1 MESAPTD
8 KTKKGNDTMKK
19 TIAKTAALVMA
30 AMIAV
35 PAAAAVYAP
44 VPVYAVSKT
53 AAKDSDT
60 NMKAALTVAKKR
72 ITIPPELTEFEYY
85 TDNSYGTT
93 IYRFT
98 WLTPNNA
105 KEYKHLEAAVM
116 GNIVI
121 SYNNYLLK
129 PWNREPKF
137 AKLTEEQLIEK
148 AKGYAKQFNP
158 DIYDKMKF
166 ELDSLSLTSGTA
178 EVRFGRYE
186 NGISVPSNGGIIEL
200 DKNTG
205 ELMSFQCDWWENAD
219 FSDPKGAK
227 SEEEIKAAYKSLCK
241 LTPYYKISSEYDEK
255 TKKYKNVARL
265 VYDPDMTSEIDAY
278 TAEPSSIWDDMNS
291 ADGTRYYG
299 YYNIENPA
307 TGITEDCAEA
317 DAGEGGV
324 EFSPAE
330 LEKIEKD
337 NNLVKPAELFEKF
350 KKDPYVALNDN
361 YKLDSYN
368 IYSEKDEKDK
378 ESFYMYLT
386 YKFDKTKKSDN
397 YYETISVR
405 VNAETGEVLALNKW
419 GLTSADGLPKLDVTK
434 ANTIANNAAKTYSKD
449 IISQYKANENNK
461 RPVELWEENVNG
473 KWVKEYENC
482 RNFTFNRYVNDIRVQ
497 GDTISVSVDSL
508 GTVTSYSVSHT
519 ENVKFPKADILTAD
533 EAFEKLYKQQDFK
546 YYYNGWIG
554 KDGKIHTYLLYK
566 MDEFYLNAK
575 TGALCNWSGDKP
587 YSYVYARDVKYTD
600 IKGIPQEEAILALQ
614 KYGIAVTKEKKF
626 DPTAVITEDEFAS
639 LLSSALM
646 SEVPVEV
653 EEVEYEG
660 ETDAEAKARIE
671 AEKKDRAETTREEAA
686 VIFAKMYDPN
696 GLGELKGIYKSP
708 FGDVKSTD
716 ENAGYIA
723 IAYAKGFISKPA
735 DGKLNGGHKI
745 TRAEAVQM
753 LYDYLKL
760 ISK

>member
-1 MESAPTD
+1 
-8 KTKKGNDTMKK
+8 MKK

-35 PAAAAVYAP
+35 PATAAVYAP
-44 VPVYAVSKT
+44 VPVYAVSKS

-72 ITIPPELTEFEYY
+72 ITIPKELTEFSYT

-93 IYRFT
+93 MYKFM
-98 WLTPNNA
+98 WNN
-105 KEYKHLEAAVM
+105 KGTGDMEYKCLVVAVM
-116 GNIVI
+116 GNIVTY
-121 SYNNYLLK
+121 YNNNSSRYNNTPRL
-129 PWNREPKF
+129 
-137 AKLTEEQLIEK
+137 AKLTDAQLIEK

-166 ELDSLSLTSGTA
+166 ELDSLSLTSDTA

-205 ELMSFQCDWWENAD
+205 ELMSFRCDWWENAS

-241 LTPYYKISSEYDEK
+241 LTPYYKISYEYDEK

-265 VYDPDMTSEIDAY
+265 VYDPDMTNEIDAY
-278 TAEPSSIWDDMNS
+278 TASPSTIWDDMDA
-291 ADGTRYYG
+291 ADGTPYYG
-299 YYNIENPA
+299 YYDVANPA
-307 TGITEDCAEA
+307 TGIAEDGAEA
-317 DAGEGGV
+317 DAGAGGV

-378 ESFYMYLT
+378 ESFYMSLK
-386 YKFDKTKKSDN
+386 YKFDKTKKADN
-397 YYETISVR
+397 YYGTISVR
-405 VNAETGEVLALNKW
+405 VNAETGEVLTLNKRE
-419 GLTSADGLPKLDVTK
+419 LVSSDGLPKLDVTK
-434 ANTIANNAAKTYSKD
+434 ANTVANNAAKAFSKD
-449 IISQYKANENNK
+449 IFSQYRASRNNTL
-461 RPVELWEENVNG
+461 PVESWEVKVNG
-473 KWVKEYENC
+473 KTVTKYNTS
-482 RNFTFNRYVNDIRVQ
+482 RYFSFNRYVNDIQVWNDSI
-497 GDTISVSVDSL
+497 GVEVDSL
-508 GTVTSYSVSHT
+508 GTVVRYSVSHT
-519 ENVKFPKADILTAD
+519 ENVTFPKADIITAD
-533 EAFEKLYKQQDFK
+533 EAFEKLYKQKKFD

-554 KDGKIHTYLLYK
+554 KDGKVHTYLLYK
-566 MDEFYLNAK
+566 MDDFYLNAK
-575 TGALCNWSGDKP
+575 TGALCNWNGGKP
-587 YSYVYARDVKYTD
+587 YSYVDPRDVSYTD
-600 IKGIPQEEAILALQ
+600 IEGIPQEEAILALQ
-614 KYGIAVTKEKKF
+614 KYGIAFTTEKKF
-626 DPTAVITEDEFAS
+626 DPTAVITEEEFTL

-646 SEVPVEV
+646 SEMPVEV

-671 AEKKDRAETTREEAA
+671 AEKKDKAETTREEAA

-723 IAYAKGFISKPA
+723 IAYAKGFMPMTA
-735 DGKLNGGHKI
+735 DGKFNGGHKI
-745 TRAEAVQM
+745 TRAEAEQL
-753 LYDYLKL
+753 LYDYIKL

>member
-1 MESAPTD
+1 
-8 KTKKGNDTMKK
+8 MKK

-35 PAAAAVYAP
+35 PTAAAAYTP
-44 VPVYAVSKT
+44 VPVYAAEKSS
-53 AAKDSDT
+53 ADAKKEA

-93 IYRFT
+93 IYKFT
-98 WLTPNNA
+98 WHTPDGA
-105 KEYKHLEAAVM
+105 KKYKYLEADVM
-116 GNIVI
+116 GSVVI
-121 SYNNYLLK
+121 RYYNSELSG
-129 PWNREPKF
+129 NRYGEPKL

-148 AKGYAKQFNP
+148 AKGYARQFNP

-178 EVRFGRYE
+178 SVRFGRYE
-186 NGISVPSNGGIIEL
+186 NGVSVPSNGGIIEL
-200 DKNTG
+200 NKNTG
-205 ELMSFQCDWWENAD
+205 ELQSFNCDWWESAT

-227 SEEEIKAAYKSLCK
+227 SENEIKEAYKRLCK
-241 LTPYYKISSEYDEK
+241 LTPYYKIVTDYETYDEK
-255 TKKYKNVARL
+255 TKKYEKDVYL

-278 TAEPSSIWDDMNS
+278 TAEPSSIWDDMNA

-299 YYNIENPA
+299 NYDVENPA
-307 TGITEDCAEA
+307 TGVTEDCDEAEA
-317 DAGEGGV
+317 GAADGGV

-337 NNLVKPAELFEKF
+337 NNLIKTADLFEKF
-350 KKDPYVALNDN
+350 KKDPYIALNDN

-386 YKFDKTKKSDN
+386 YKFDKTKTADN
-397 YYETISVR
+397 YYRTISVK
-405 VNAETGEVLALNKW
+405 VNAETGEVLEMNKW

-434 ANTIANNAAKTYSKD
+434 ANTVANSAAKTYSKD
-449 IISQYKANENNK
+449 IISQYKANEGNTD
-461 RPVELWEENVNG
+461 PVSSWEENVNG
-473 KWVKEYENC
+473 KTVMEYETE
-482 RNFTFNRYVNDIRVQ
+482 RQLVFNRYVNGIRVQ
-497 GDTISVSVDSL
+497 GDRISVGVDSL
-508 GTVTSYSVSHT
+508 GTVTSYSVNHT
-519 ENVKFPKADILTAD
+519 ENVTFPKADILSAD
-533 EAFEKLYKQQDFK
+533 EAFDKLYTQQKFN
-546 YYYNGWIG
+546 YYYDGWIG

-566 MDEFYLNAK
+566 MDSFYLNAK
-575 TGALCNWSGDKP
+575 TGALCSWDGKKP
-587 YSYVYARDVKYTD
+587 YSYVNARDVKYTD
-600 IKGIPQEEAILALQ
+600 IKGIPQEEAIRELQ

-626 DPTAVITEDEFAS
+626 DPTAVITEEEFAS
-639 LLSSALM
+639 LLSSALR
-646 SEVPVEV
+646 SEMPVEV
-653 EEVEYEG
+653 ELEEYD
-660 ETDAEAKARIE
+660 ETDEEAKARIE
-671 AEKKDRAETTREEAA
+671 AEQKDKAETTREEAA
-686 VIFAKMYDPN
+686 VIFTQMYDPN
-696 GLGELKGIYKSP
+696 GIAKLKGIFRTP

-723 IAYAKGFISKPA
+723 IAYAKGFISKSA
-735 DGKLNGGHKI
+735 DGKLDGGHKI

-753 LYDYLKL
+753 LYDYLQI